1 MSSDNKEGC
10 GIGWLFFD
18 AYDEFSPGCKIHDAE
33 FRLQDE
39 GFQAKTRKEVDKMFL
54 QIMLNE
60 SQGKPAS
67 VAKAYLYY
75 TIVRSVG
82 WLWW

>member
-33 FRLQDE
+33 
-39 GFQAKTRKEVDKMFL
+39 
-54 QIMLNE
+54 
-60 SQGKPAS
+60 
-67 VAKAYLYY
+67 
-75 TIVRSVG
+75 
-82 WLWW
+82 